1 MNRYRWILVAGLVL
15 ASAGIGSA
23 FTLVVTDPAVTVR
36 NAVTAVLKNQI
47 VDTLVEQHGR
57 LRRMARRLSAFTNLD
72 KYAASDVPR
81 WRTHDWERGTVLYGY
96 GYHGALTFGDATGGE
111 YERVARARQPVG
123 QTLAGLPPEARE
135 TVERALATLDLADS
149 TIIAG
154 THQTGTL
161 RYNGRRELRAIDELE
176 RHVIDPSDEQSAT
189 AVLDK
194 ISGAVLVGA
203 KQKQARLQFLTAMVE
218 QLLVDNK
225 RARDTET
232 AALNMQLGRLRALDA
247 GEERR
252 SGLLTGAGED
262 FRRWRQP

>member
-1 MNRYRWILVAGLVL
+1 MAVRPVQALSAAPPTTCGPGGSPRGGGTQMNRYRWILVAGLVL

-111 YERVARARQPVG
+111 YE
-123 QTLAGLPPEARE
+123 
-135 TVERALATLDLADS
+135 
-149 TIIAG
+149 
-154 THQTGTL
+154 
-161 RYNGRRELRAIDELE
+161 
-176 RHVIDPSDEQSAT
+176 
-189 AVLDK
+189 
-194 ISGAVLVGA
+194 
-203 KQKQARLQFLTAMVE
+203 
-218 QLLVDNK
+218 
-225 RARDTET
+225 
-232 AALNMQLGRLRALDA
+232 
-247 GEERR
+247 
-252 SGLLTGAGED
+252 
-262 FRRWRQP
+262 